1 MGYEIQKVFE
11 LNRINEKPIGIHK
24 YAILLKDDKNKVLQL
39 KMQNNSKQI
48 IKNVAILI
56 KCYDK
61 KNNLIENQKFIYNN
75 LFVPSGEIFGDDVA
89 IMLNSAETESVEIEF
104 EKSLDY
110 FENTSQK
117 IKKKNSTKISII
129 ILIAAIIL
137 VLLIIM
143 FVPMW
148 LTSMM

>member
-1 MGYEIQKVFE
+1 MRDF
-11 LNRINEKPIGIHK
+11 KPFCG
-24 YAILLKDDKNKVLQL
+24 
-39 KMQNNSKQI
+39 QI
-48 IKNVAILI
+48 SIKNVAILI